1 MSDPIA
7 STIQGF
13 IAAHGWVDDTID
25 EVALSNTDA
34 EILAKQIRK
43 LCADKACDAVDLACH
58 GWISRPTPASIKR
71 HVRKALEV
79 SNEKDS

>member
-7 STIQGF
+7 DMVRE
-13 IAAHGWVDDTID
+13 WKYC
-25 EVALSNTDA
+25 TDKG
-34 EILAKQIRK
+34 ISSKDIAKQIRNI
-43 LCADKACDAVDLACH
+43 CADKACEAVDLACH